1 MEKCEKIDLFYQEE
15 HPFSEGINALRQ
27 WIKECGLKEDYKWQV
42 PTYTWNK
49 KNIVSIAKFNKH
61 YGVWFFQGGLL
72 QDAEGVLQNAQEGKT
87 KAMRHWKFTAPQPGN
102 QARVKTYVL
111 EALENEKQGKRI
123 AADRKAPRVVAL
135 PELLQTEM
143 KKDADFKRAFES
155 LSPSKQRDYAEH
167 ISSAKREETK
177 IKRWTTI
184 VPMIL
189 DGKGLNDKYKK

>member
-15 HPFSEGINALRQ
+15 HPFSEGVNTLRQ
-27 WIKECGLKEDYKWQV
+27 WIKECGLEEDYKWQL

-49 KNIVSIAKFNKH
+49 KNIVSIAKFKKH

-87 KAMRHWKFTAPQPGN
+87 KAMRHWKFTAPQPDN
-102 QARVKTYVL
+102 KALVKAYVL

-123 AADRKAPRVVAL
+123 AADRKAPQAVAL
-135 PELLQTEM
+135 PELLQNEM